1 MKNASCR
8 WTEVIRWK
16 LTNFMIFLG
25 FRGFRPLFQGM
36 TPLYRMQF
44 SKYSNSKAWFQILS
58 LSHWSIQFDFLPK
71 FTHKSVA
78 LISKITVCFGSPSIW
93 LLKKF
98 CQNLEYVKFSSKRHL
113 FDRIQSFLQMKNST
127 KWQINYWKFLSNL
140 RKWFSS

>member
-71 FTHKSVA
+71 LTHKSVA
-78 LISKITVCFGSPSIW
+78 LISKITVCFGSPCIKVLEHFKGLSNFIGKIW
-93 LLKKF
+93 LQLVPYLQIIKNTHPHRYKGLSWY
-98 CQNLEYVKFSSKRHL
+98 NLEAP
-113 FDRIQSFLQMKNST
+113 
-127 KWQINYWKFLSNL
+127 SN
-140 RKWFSS
+140 F